1 MTVEKRYLVRFV
13 RRDGQPDEIYNY
25 AHRSDA
31 EYHFGLFQLGCLE
44 ETPATINDTVLI
56 FGIYQRGEALLKGLR
71 FVARVLALQDVRLCH
86 LRETH
91 SMKLV
96 DSIRI

>member
-31 EYHFGLFQLGCLE
+31 EYHFGLFRDDDSELYDRIELIIDAGRLRSV
-44 ETPATINDTVLI
+44 ADTI
-56 FGIYQRGEALLKGLR
+56 R
-71 FVARVLALQDVRLCH
+71 F
-86 LRETH
+86 
-91 SMKLV
+91 
-96 DSIRI
+96 

>member
-1 MTVEKRYLVRFV
+1 M
-13 RRDGQPDEIYNY
+13 
-25 AHRSDA
+25 
-31 EYHFGLFQLGCLE
+31 GLFQLGCLE

-86 LRETH
+86 LREAH

-96 DSIRI
+96 DSTLI